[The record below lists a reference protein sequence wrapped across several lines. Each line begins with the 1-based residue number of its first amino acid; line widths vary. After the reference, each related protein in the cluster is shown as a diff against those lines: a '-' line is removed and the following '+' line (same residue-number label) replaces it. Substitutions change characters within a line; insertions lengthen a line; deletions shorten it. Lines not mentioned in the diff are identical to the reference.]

1 MSDTKNGYIYIIRTR
16 RAYELALN
24 DLNFLNGLING
35 LLNNNN
41 DLPCK
46 EYTSIPA
53 KINNIAQILD
63 ECIMNIWKKVIKKN
77 ECY

>member
-1 MSDTKNGYIYIIRTR
+1 MSDTKNGYIIRKR
-16 RAYELALN
+16 RIYELALN

-41 DLPCK
+41 DLPFK
-46 EYTSIPA
+46 QYISIPA

-63 ECIMNIWKKVIKKN
+63 ECIMNC
-77 ECY
+77 EYHEHMEEGD